1 MLNNIKVKSN
11 SIREITQ
18 VLSILFENGHAWRG
32 GTQDNSL
39 SDYEKDNLY
48 GILVMDTDKNDYYQQ
63 KAAVTFETDPQDFW
77 SESSCI
83 TMKTGEIKEYYGV
96 CK

>member
-11 SIREITQ
+11 SIGEITQ
-18 VLSILFENGHAWRG
+18 VLGILFQNGHAWRG
-32 GTQDNSL
+32 SSQDNSL

-48 GILVMDTDKNDYYQQ
+48 GILVMDTDKDDYYQQ
-63 KAAVTFETDPQDFW
+63 KAAVTFETEPQDFW
-77 SESSCI
+77 SEVNCI
-83 TMKTGEIKEYYGV
+83 TMTADQIKEYYGV